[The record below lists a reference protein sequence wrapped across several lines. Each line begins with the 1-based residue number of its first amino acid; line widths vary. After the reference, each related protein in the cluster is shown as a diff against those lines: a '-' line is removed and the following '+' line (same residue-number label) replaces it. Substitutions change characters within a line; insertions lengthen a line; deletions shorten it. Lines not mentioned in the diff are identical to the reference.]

1 MTEEKETLFE
11 SLITQIQNMEPS
23 WKRTGQIEYLI
34 HILDTRPGLLKRALK
49 HWPFLVYEGNNET
62 DKDYLS
68 YNYWTAW
75 DGHGWEAIWKRFL
88 VEVGLHYDRLPVET
102 KEHFYIFDTK
112 EKYGT
117 LRVSLTGYD
126 DEFFE
131 LESILDQ
138 LSSITCACC
147 GKRQYDSKGRSLIW
161 ITSGWIM
168 PYCKN
173 CLRKIYFNKYYR
185 KIVPKNQY
193 KKQKQKFRDYAK
205 KCRTVVPYFI
215 SKSVHNNCKTYIFR
229 QPAYNW
235 LETYKKEKEWS
246 DE

>member
-11 SLITQIQNMEPS
+11 SLIIQIQSMKPS
-23 WKRTGQIEYLI
+23 WERTEQIEYLI
-34 HILDTRPGLLKRALK
+34 HVLDTRPGLLKRALK
-49 HWPFLVYEGNNET
+49 RWPFLVYEGNNET

-68 YNYWTAW
+68 YNYWTVW

-88 VEVGLHYDRLPVET
+88 IEVGLHYDKLPVET
-102 KEHFYIFDTK
+102 KEHFSIFDTK

-117 LRVSLTGYD
+117 LRVLLNGYD
-126 DEFFE
+126 DEFFG

-138 LSSITCACC
+138 LSSVTCACC
-147 GKRQYDSKGRSLIW
+147 GKQPYDSKGRSLIW
-161 ITSGWIM
+161 ITSGWIT
-168 PYCKN
+168 PYCKE
-173 CLRKIYFNKYYR
+173 CLRKYYFRHSKKDVSKSWYR
-185 KIVPKNQY
+185 E
-193 KKQKQKFRDYAK
+193 QKQKFRDYAK
-205 KCRTVVPYFI
+205 KCRTVVPYFE
-215 SKSVHNNCKTYIFR
+215 SVSMRNNCKTYIFR